1 MFETWYQPL
10 GLLGRFKVV
19 KPKDLRLKFCKCE
32 NDARRIYESR
42 LHQTNTCGALDETD
56 MPLYYEGFRDYSDHS
71 EAPTFDRA
79 RLRLQ
84 EQRHRIVN
92 RSLIGQQAGLN
103 TTSVLN
109 PALNATTMPNNRTRG
124 YAEMAADVVVTETS
138 LNDSTSTRSNH
149 PVTSRRRVAPNDGR
163 ASSSNVS
170 SPSRMRRHNVN
181 FGLSNYVS
189 LPPSTTDS
197 SGIDF
202 KRVKN
207 RFNDIATSIDN
218 LGMSHMSRHS
228 EFIYDAIIKAMK
240 DRKHSRT

>member
-1 MFETWYQPL
+1 M
-10 GLLGRFKVV
+10 
-19 KPKDLRLKFCKCE
+19 
-32 NDARRIYESR
+32 
-42 LHQTNTCGALDETD
+42 
-56 MPLYYEGFRDYSDHS
+56 
-71 EAPTFDRA
+71 
-79 RLRLQ
+79 
-84 EQRHRIVN
+84 N
-92 RSLIGQQAGLN
+92 RSLIGKQAGLN

-109 PALNATTMPNNRTRG
+109 LALNATTMPNNRTRG